1 MKNLKIAF
9 ATEVTYPNYC
19 NRLKKSALKYFFNYD
34 LIDKDVHYYIST
46 NMVSEFDGYDDI
58 NNIHV
63 YNVEDLRDDPL
74 SAKYELL
81 PKDPIGLYPSKY
93 PWNLRR
99 YIIQK
104 AAEDGFNYI
113 IYIDAD
119 NVFHTMETD
128 KFYNELLAAY
138 EPNIVA
144 TNQTI
149 FKYENK
155 KPDDVFQYHDIYI
168 DHFKTNFGVDD
179 HDTIDGP
186 VQVFMG
192 DTNEDIIRLTKY
204 WTKLS
209 LFGYEKPLGVGYENN
224 KHGNL
229 SFVIPMSNFKLKWK
243 SFPFYPNH
251 VFSDRY

>member
-1 MKNLKIAF
+1 MILPKIAF

-19 NRLKKSALKYFFNYD
+19 NRLKLSALKYFLDYK
-34 LIDKDVHYYIST
+34 LIDYNINYYISS
-46 NMVSEFDGYDDI
+46 NMPDLFKDYESDHIKVY
-58 NNIHV
+58 HV
-63 YNVEDLRDDPL
+63 DSLRDDPL
-74 SAKYELL
+74 SHKYELL
-81 PKDPIGLYPSKY
+81 PENPQGLYPSKY

-119 NVFHTMETD
+119 NVFHPMEVD
-128 KFYNELLAAY
+128 QFYKVLIDAY

-155 KPDDVFQYHDIYI
+155 KPDDVFQYHDAYI
-168 DHFKTNFGVDD
+168 NHFQTNFATDD
-179 HDTIDGP
+179 YDTIDGP
-186 VQVFMG
+186 VQIFMG
-192 DTNEDIIRLTKY
+192 ENNTDIIRLMKM

-209 LFGYEKPLGVGYENN
+209 IFGYSKPLGVGYENN

-229 SFVIPMSNFKLKWK
+229 SFAIPMSNFKLKWK
-243 SFPFYPNH
+243 SFPFYPHH